1 MEKQGS
7 NQQGTRP
14 EMRNLYYAS
23 QQSAQNTVLL
33 LKQALSEKK
42 NKKQKTV
49 QRTSSPGGLWE
60 EAGEL
65 GMGVGKRFFKGK
77 RLSKGKDFQSV
88 YIFVPSNFGTV
99 LFLTK

>member
-42 NKKQKTV
+42 KQKTV

-60 EAGEL
+60 ETGEL

-77 RLSKGKDFQSV
+77 RFSKGKDFQSV

-99 LFLTK
+99 LFLSK

>member
-1 MEKQGS
+1 MLANSLHRTQFFCL
-7 NQQGTRP
+7 NRHC
-14 EMRNLYYAS
+14 
-23 QQSAQNTVLL
+23 
-33 LKQALSEKK
+33 LKKK

>member
-1 MEKQGS
+1 
-7 NQQGTRP
+7 
-14 EMRNLYYAS
+14 MRNLYYAS

-42 NKKQKTV
+42 KQQKTV

-65 GMGVGKRFFKGK
+65 GMGVGKRF
-77 RLSKGKDFQSV
+77 SKGKDFQREK
-88 YIFVPSNFGTV
+88 IFKVFT
-99 LFLTK
+99 FLYLQTLELCCS

>member
-42 NKKQKTV
+42 KQQKTV